1 MILVETCPK
10 CGHDLIGLCLDSYP
24 PQYVMECFNCGWRSK
39 AEQDE
44 IIRVPYQEINL
55 ESHEDTNND

>member
-10 CGHDLIGLCLDSYP
+10 CGHDLIGLCLDSY
-24 PQYVMECFNCGWRSK
+24 QYVMECFNCGWRSK

-44 IIRVPYQEINL
+44 IIRIPYQETDL
-55 ESHEDTNND
+55 KQDKKE